1 VTDTPLFADPLYGL
15 RFWRVSADDS
25 GELLVGPHQ
34 GTFWPPAGEWLQARC
49 PLGHDAP
56 APSCDCG
63 AHAWHPRRKS
73 VRDVLAPRGTV
84 AGLVEARGAVE
95 VHEDGIRAALARP
108 HALIVTPGRNEALI
122 RRLAARYDTS
132 LVEVRG
138 PRALL
143 AYCRE
148 HDIGMDEGVV
158 SELLGVNTTERRRAR
173 FRQDF
178 LRVVAALLISALLV
192 VLGLAVAG
200 DPPGDRTLYG
210 RAGEVHTH

>member
-1 VTDTPLFADPLYGL
+1 MSDTPLFADPLYGL
-15 RFWRVSADDS
+15 RFWRVTADDS

-49 PLGHDAP
+49 PTGHGAP
-56 APSCDCG
+56 APECDCG

-84 AGLVEARGAVE
+84 PGIVEARGAIE
-95 VHEDGIRAALARP
+95 VHEDGIRAARARP
-108 HALIVTPGRNEALI
+108 HALIIRPGCNEAMV
-122 RRLAARYDTS
+122 RRLAERYEAS
-132 LVEVRG
+132 VVEVRG
-138 PRALL
+138 ARALL

-148 HDIGMDEGVV
+148 HDIGMGDDVV

-173 FRQDF
+173 FRQDL

-192 VLGLAVAG
+192 VLGLTVAG
-200 DPPGDRTLYG
+200 DPPGDRTLFG